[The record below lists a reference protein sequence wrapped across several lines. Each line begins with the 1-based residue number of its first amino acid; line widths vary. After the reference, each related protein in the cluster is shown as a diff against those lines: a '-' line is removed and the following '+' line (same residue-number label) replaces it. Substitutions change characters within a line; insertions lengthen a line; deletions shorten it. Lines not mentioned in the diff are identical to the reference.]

1 MVRQKS
7 GQTQKRSRWDFFIRG
22 KTDKNFTMTNKKK
35 IIVYWLLLLIPT
47 ILIAG
52 IAFQLILH
60 EQDRIDR
67 AAISSLSERVV
78 AVSDAIQITITGIES
93 ELTASLFRIPEKNL
107 KKTLT
112 TWAEINP
119 LVRNVFIWDKN
130 SSIQLQLPPS
140 GMESTNEERQFIKR
154 YDALFTGRIPW
165 QTKKSQSLDEIS
177 KHQTNTFIE
186 KVNKFSMERKKL
198 LDLAKPE
205 TSMSE
210 SEKSDKK
217 QSGWLPWLAENRFFI
232 IGWVQTK
239 KEGSIF
245 GVELELMTILSRLVT
260 ELPEIN
266 SKNAAYALTGEN
278 SQILHQSGAFPI
290 NNNQKPEFTLQL
302 SNLLP
307 HWGISVYIDRNRGTT
322 NKGFIYIS
330 CLLLAIFVTA
340 IISGGVL
347 LTRQTQRSFKD
358 AREKTTFVSSVS
370 HELKTPLTSIRMYA
384 ELLQAGRIKQP
395 EKISHYL
402 SVIVTESQRLTRLVN
417 NILDFGRLE
426 EGKKNYNMENLELSS
441 LLNEVV
447 NIHKLRIAQSGLKL
461 EVSIPDKRIPV
472 HTDRDAIE
480 QVILNLTDNAIK
492 YAGMGEKLIISVDES
507 DPDFYNI
514 NLCDF
519 GPGIP
524 TEQTEKIF
532 EKFHRVDNSLTSKQ
546 PGSGLG
552 LSIARRILRDL
563 GGDLQYMPGEK
574 SGSCFIIKI
583 RRSS

>member
-1 MVRQKS
+1 
-7 GQTQKRSRWDFFIRG
+7 
-22 KTDKNFTMTNKKK
+22 MTNKK
-35 IIVYWLLLLIPT
+35 IIIYWLLLLVPT
-47 ILIAG
+47 ILIVG
-52 IAFQLILH
+52 IAYQLILH
-60 EQDRIDR
+60 EQERIDR
-67 AAISSLSERVV
+67 SAIYSLSERVST
-78 AVSDAIQITITGIES
+78 VSDVIQKTIADIES
-93 ELTASLFRIPEKNL
+93 ELATSLFKIPENNL
-107 KKTLT
+107 KKTLSS
-112 TWAEINP
+112 WAENNP
-119 LVRNVFIWDKN
+119 LVRNVFIWDRN
-130 SSIQLQLPPS
+130 SSIQLQFPTS

-165 QTKKSQSLDEIS
+165 QTIKNHTQDEIS
-177 KHQTNTFIE
+177 NHQNNKFSE
-186 KVNKFSMERKKL
+186 KVNKFSRERKKL

-205 TSMSE
+205 TSISE
-210 SEKSDKK
+210 SKKTDKK
-217 QSGWLPWLAENRFFI
+217 QSGWLPWLADNRFFI
-232 IGWVQTK
+232 IGWVQAK
-239 KEGSIF
+239 KEGPVF
-245 GVELELMTILSRLVT
+245 GVELELVTILSRLVT

-266 SKNAAYALTGEN
+266 SKNAAYALTGE
-278 SQILHQSGAFPI
+278 SGQILHQSGSFPI
-290 NNNQKPEFTLQL
+290 TNNQKPEFTLQL
-302 SNLLP
+302 SDLLP
-307 HWGISVYIDRNRGTT
+307 HWGISVYIDKKKGATS
-322 NKGFIYIS
+322 KGFIYIS

-340 IISGGVL
+340 IVSGGVL
-347 LTRQTQRSFKD
+347 LTVQAQRNFKD

-426 EGKKNYNMENLELSS
+426 EGKKSYNKENLELSI
-441 LLNEVV
+441 LLNEIV
-447 NIHKLRIAQSGLKL
+447 NIHKLRITQSGLEL
-461 EVSIPDKRIPV
+461 EVSIPYKEMPV

-492 YAGMGEKLIISVDES
+492 YAGMGEKLIISVEET
-507 DPDFYNI
+507 DPEFYI
-514 NLCDF
+514 ISICDF

-524 TEQTEKIF
+524 AEQTEKIF
-532 EKFHRVDNSLTSKQ
+532 EKFHRIDNSLTSKQ

-583 RRSS
+583 RRNS